1 MTKLFLSVKFN
12 IECLHKEC
20 GQKKEVVNGSK
31 ESKEESDKEESEKE
45 ESHKEKS
52 NEEESHKE
60 KEKVAF
66 ASV

>member
-12 IECLHKEC
+12 IERLHKEC
-20 GQKKEVVNGSK
+20 EQKKEVVNGSK
-31 ESKEESDKEESEKE
+31 ESKEESNEEE
-45 ESHKEKS
+45 ESHKEES

>member
-1 MTKLFLSVKFN
+1 LTKLFLSVKFS

-31 ESKEESDKEESEKE
+31 ESKEKSNKE

-52 NEEESHKE
+52 NKEESHKE
-60 KEKVAF
+60 EEKVAF